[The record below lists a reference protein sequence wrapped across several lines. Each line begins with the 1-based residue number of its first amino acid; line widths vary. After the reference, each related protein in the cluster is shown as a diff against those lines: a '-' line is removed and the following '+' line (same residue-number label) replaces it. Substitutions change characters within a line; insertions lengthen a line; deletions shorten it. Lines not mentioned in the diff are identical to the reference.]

1 MCQQSAE
8 RTMHKRPAA
17 LTLSAPGQ
25 LSRGPQLSLP
35 RAPHVPARSSLP
47 EIFTFDVEA
56 LPTAST
62 DKPPRRSHTKRAR
75 KVLYQFQTRNRYMP
89 PEERNPALRWLY
101 VLCLVV
107 FVQVCLEEGNEAA
120 FSLQGPAPRQQQGLA
135 SALQGPASSLQGQQR
150 EGPAAAMKELLQGAV
165 SMPEPSS
172 VLLASPSVLHEAP
185 TLHQTLQEQ
194 ASQPLNL
201 TCRPLERMLLTF

>member
-25 LSRGPQLSLP
+25 LSRGPTPSLP
-35 RAPHVPARSSLP
+35 RAPHIPARSSLP

-89 PEERNPALRWLY
+89 PEERNPARRWLY

-107 FVQVCLEEGNEAA
+107 FVQVCLEEGDEAA
-120 FSLQGPAPRQQQGLA
+120 FSLQGPAPRQLGLA
-135 SALQGPASSLQGQQR
+135 SSLQGPASSLQHQQLR

-165 SMPEPSS
+165 SMPEHAS

-194 ASQPLNL
+194 ASQPLNM
-201 TCRPLERMLLTF
+201 TCRPLGWMLLTF

>member
-1 MCQQSAE
+1 MCLRTGE

-17 LTLSAPGQ
+17 LTLSEPGQ
-25 LSRGPQLSLP
+25 LSRGPQRSLLQG
-35 RAPHVPARSSLP
+35 PHIPARSSLP

-56 LPTAST
+56 LPTASPA
-62 DKPPRRSHTKRAR
+62 KPPRRPHTKRPR
-75 KVLYQFQTRNRYMP
+75 KVLYPSQTRRNRYLP

-101 VLCLVV
+101 ILCLVV
-107 FVQVCLEEGNEAA
+107 CVQVCLEEGDEAT
-120 FSLQGPAPRQQQGLA
+120 FSLQRPAPSHQGLA
-135 SALQGPASSLQGQQR
+135 SALRGPAWSLQNQLL

-165 SMPEPSS
+165 SMPEHAL

-185 TLHQTLQEQ
+185 TLHQTLQEH

-201 TCRPLERMLLTF
+201 TCRPLGRLLLSF

>member
-1 MCQQSAE
+1 MCQQSVE

-25 LSRGPQLSLP
+25 LSRGPTPSLP
-35 RAPHVPARSSLP
+35 RAPHMPARSSLP

-56 LPTAST
+56 LPTDSPA
-62 DKPPRRSHTKRAR
+62 KPPRRPHSKRPR
-75 KVLYQFQTRNRYMP
+75 KVLYPPPTRNRYMP

-107 FVQVCLEEGNEAA
+107 FVQVCLEEGDEAA
-120 FSLQGPAPRQQQGLA
+120 FSLQGPAPRPQGLA
-135 SALQGPASSLQGQQR
+135 SALQGPASSLQHQLRQ
-150 EGPAAAMKELLQGAV
+150 GPAAAMKELLQGAV
-165 SMPEPSS
+165 SMPQHAS